1 MMSEKRFIV
10 ESVEIIEDCNEDKS
24 RIAKVITDKEEIYSY
39 DDLYDIVD
47 LLNSLASENEQL
59 RTELFIEQTDCKN
72 VKESRNRY
80 REALNKIPPKIRD
93 VWIK

>member
-80 REALNKIPPKIRD
+80 REALNKIHPKIRD